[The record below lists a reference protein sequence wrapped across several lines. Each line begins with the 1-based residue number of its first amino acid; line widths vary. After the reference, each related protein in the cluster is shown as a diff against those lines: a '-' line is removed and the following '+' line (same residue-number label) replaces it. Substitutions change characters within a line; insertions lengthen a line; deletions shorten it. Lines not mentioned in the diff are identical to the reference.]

1 MSSQAVAEIINRAV
15 HDLEFRQQLSSAL
28 PEALSDYEL
37 TDQEITN
44 IQNMDKAA
52 FATWADTLEEQE
64 QEEGMALGFVVLGG
78 GEPDLLVHLIPRR
91 KDETPPAAL

>member
-15 HDLEFRQQLSSAL
+15 HDLGFRQQLSTSFS
-28 PEALSDYEL
+28 EAISGYDL
-37 TDQEITN
+37 TDQEMTN
-44 IQNMDKAA
+44 LQNMDKAA

-64 QEEGMALGFVVLGG
+64 QEEGMALGFVILGG

-91 KDETPPAAL
+91 KDETPPATP